1 MVVKKVNVELEKQLK
16 NDDRDVAD
24 LWKEAL
30 KSYESIV
37 GFGLQRKFD
46 NVQSMLDYGTDQMN
60 NFHKFR
66 HDKGKV
72 DRLRTLFSSNLDL
85 VEQGANQIIAAA
97 APAFPPAAAIGTA
110 LTYMLQAC
118 RSVSADYDIVIVFFE
133 DMNSFL
139 GRITIL
145 EKRLP
150 QDKAYQN
157 CLMEVFTS
165 LLTMCGFAHKYIELG
180 RFKKWISN
188 LFKGD
193 DGELG
198 SARANMNKN
207 LDHLQQA
214 TEFAILGNTE
224 ETLAMASQLDENQR
238 SHTELL
244 ERVGHT
250 IDTIHENTENIR
262 GDIAKILKLFG
273 GQSQKKEKTT
283 EKPQAKK
290 TASANSVRNAL
301 PVVLNDSHEYQTLKE
316 TILPDS
322 CGWVFSEPEWEE
334 WLKLPD
340 GARPILALAAEPGTG
355 KSHLAAA
362 LHDKLAQRASEDETG
377 HTCVAHFYFREQEDQ
392 FSYFLCGI
400 VTVINR
406 IAETNYTAC
415 EKLNAQLARDDLDI
429 NKGSWQD
436 LVEHLLSALFGPD
449 SKFNLF
455 IVLDGLDELR
465 DWENFKL
472 FLSDFF
478 NEKGLKISLAV
489 TSRPEKLDDLP
500 ENTKLVR
507 IEATKKKQTQD
518 LRALVWSEIKSLNNL
533 RRFSRYVQQR
543 VADTTEEV
551 SPNMLYAQHLL
562 IRLDNLGREGAVLRA
577 LSQDKPKN
585 LHEVYDILLAECQR
599 RMPPK
604 HQEIAASLLHWV
616 AFSKKQLTLAEVQS
630 LVKYLAQDDNFDIE
644 EIRELFDKFLQ
655 IGGPGYDT
663 EAIARLKASQ
673 TTAVQDLKQDED
685 DKHDSIYDDGPL
697 PVTFKERSMRN
708 YFTTSSHGASRFRWG
723 PSEANRK
730 ILFTSAELLRKPRRT
745 VSEDLLKHC
754 ALFFITHFTSIEM
767 DQHTS
772 EDQIEVL
779 EAVSET
785 LSNKTGLAEMM
796 GKGGMVYGK
805 KGGAAL
811 TNEKVSQWAGLL
823 DKPDIKERLSDFAIE
838 WWQHVGPDP
847 ATCRLDIAK
856 GYLQGLYNAQNSNE
870 GLNMWR
876 KLHGILQVS
885 ELTKLLMDQAVV
897 NFPDEFEG
905 EDGFKK
911 DIEEFDD
918 TAASLGI
925 LNLFGDDVKPDAAA
939 HRAVAE
945 VLDDYDLL
953 DAAEKTCRGAL
964 ELCSPSD
971 EEFYRA
977 SCVLSSLLLRQKKKK
992 EAYEVAST
1000 AVSGL
1005 SAKEVPPTLKRL
1017 VYTTCARAQRKIG
1030 MSDAALESFSRAKSS
1045 DPDGITPG
1053 QDLVDELAVVERRK
1067 DKTQYIQMLKQ
1078 WSLLERITWIASDYV
1093 SWGEKHT
1100 VFCDIAS
1107 ETGEQDFIVKF
1118 YEEAISFLDNLDA
1131 ATPLRLDLALIYFE
1145 VCREPEKALMIL
1157 DQIFDSRATALRF
1170 PVLGGT
1176 ALDVMTCAVDCMSNV
1191 QLDLFRKS
1199 RDPVYKAG
1207 RLAAQAGL
1215 MQRPLSTD
1223 VPRTAASW
1231 TSFHR
1236 VALAYMYLVM
1246 GPLTKFQE
1254 VIQSLLHDAFAG
1266 LNDSVG
1272 WNDAPYLWM
1281 MAQSLALMSKALRD
1295 DEELR
1300 RYARIVGSGLFA
1312 KLSKSE
1318 KAEETASTE
1327 DAKDENNE
1335 HAEEPENSKEEE
1347 KEEKEETTESDDSE
1361 PDEVDTS
1368 DDEEELGDPPSDEGD
1383 LLDPD
1388 DGYYTCGGFCNPALP
1403 FAWWAGRSAYLYTTF
1418 GAGLICEECQA
1429 EYDAI
1434 ARGEK
1439 TLKGRYFHGIGQ
1451 DKLKL
1456 PIEGWRGVKNGVMR
1470 IDGMEDV
1477 AWDVFLKK
1485 LENEV
1490 CKNAWDRIWAGD
1502 AF

>member
-1 MVVKKVNVELEKQLK
+1 MVAKKAHVELEKQLK

-46 NVQSMLDYGTDQMN
+46 NVQSMLDFGTDQMN

-72 DRLRTLFSSNLDL
+72 DKLRSLFSANLDL
-85 VEQGANQIIAAA
+85 VEKGANQVIAAA

-118 RSVSADYDIVIVFFE
+118 RSVSVDYDIVIVFFE

-150 QDKAYQN
+150 QQKAYQN

-193 DGELG
+193 DGELSG
-198 SARANMNKN
+198 ARAKMNKN

-224 ETLAMASQLDENQR
+224 ETLAMTSQLDENQR
-238 SHTELL
+238 SHTEML

-273 GQSQKKEKTT
+273 GQKKAETT
-283 EKPQAKK
+283 EKPQANKP
-290 TASANSVRNAL
+290 TSANSIRNAM
-301 PVVLNDSHEYQTLKE
+301 PIVFNDNHEYQALKE
-316 TILPDS
+316 TLLPDS

-340 GARPILALAAEPGTG
+340 GTRSILALAAEPGTG

-377 HTCVAHFYFREQEDQ
+377 HTCVAHFYFREQEDA
-392 FSYFLCGI
+392 FAFWLCGVI
-400 VTVINR
+400 TIINR
-406 IAETNYTAC
+406 IAETNHLAC
-415 EKLNAQLARDDLDI
+415 ERLNAQTARDDLGL
-429 NKGSWQD
+429 NTKLWQS
-436 LVEHLLSALFGPD
+436 LVEHLLGGVFGPD

-465 DWENFKL
+465 DWDNFKL

-478 NEKGLKISLAV
+478 NAKGLKISLVV

-507 IEATKKKQTQD
+507 IEATKEKQIQD
-518 LRALVWSEIKSLNNL
+518 LRALIWSEINSLNNL

-543 VADTTEEV
+543 VADTIEEA

-562 IRLDNLGREGAVLRA
+562 VRLDDLAREGAVLRA

-585 LHEVYDILLAECQR
+585 LHEIYEILLAECQR

-604 HQEIAASLLHWV
+604 HQEVAATLLHWV
-616 AFSKKQLTLAEVQS
+616 AFSKRLLRLAEVQS
-630 LVKYLAQDDNFDIE
+630 LVKFLAQDSNFDIE
-644 EIRELFDKFLQ
+644 EIRELFDKFLR

-663 EAIARLKASQ
+663 EVLAQLQASQ
-673 TTAVQDLKQDED
+673 ATAVQDLKQDDD

-697 PVTFKERSMRN
+697 PVTFKERSMRH
-708 YFTTSSHGASRFRWG
+708 YFTNSSHGASDFRWG
-723 PSEANRK
+723 PSEAYRK
-730 ILFTSAELLRKPRRT
+730 MLVTSAELLKQPRE
-745 VSEDLLKHC
+745 SEREGLLKYS
-754 ALFFITHFTSIEM
+754 ALHFISHFIAIEI
-767 DQHTS
+767 DQHTP

-779 EAVSET
+779 EAFSET
-785 LSNKTGLAEMM
+785 ISNKTGLAEMM
-796 GKGGMVYGK
+796 GKAGMSYGK
-805 KGGAAL
+805 AGSAAK
-811 TNEKVSQWAGLL
+811 TNAKISQWAGLL
-823 DKPDIKERLSDFAIE
+823 EKADIKEKLSDFAVE
-838 WWQHVGPDP
+838 WWQRVGTDP

-856 GYLQGLYNAQNSNE
+856 GYLRQLYAAQNLKE
-870 GLNMWR
+870 GFDSW
-876 KLHGILQVS
+876 KQLHGVLEVS
-885 ELTKLLMDQAVV
+885 ELTKLLMDQAVI

-911 DIEEFDD
+911 DSEEFDE

-953 DAAEKTCRGAL
+953 DPAEKTCRTAL
-964 ELCSPSD
+964 ELCNPSD
-971 EEFYRA
+971 EEFYRS
-977 SCVLSSLLLRQKKKK
+977 SCVLSDLLLQQKKKK
-992 EAYEVAST
+992 EAYEVAKT
-1000 AVSGL
+1000 AVNEL
-1005 SAKEVPPTLKRL
+1005 SANEVPPALKRM
-1017 VYTTCARAQRKIG
+1017 VHTTCARAQRKLG
-1030 MSDAALESFSRAKSS
+1030 MSDAALESFAKAKAS

-1053 QDLVDELAVVERRK
+1053 QDLVDELKVVEKK

-1078 WSLLERITWIASDYV
+1078 WSLLERITWIASDYLEE
-1093 SWGEKHT
+1093 GEERHS

-1145 VCREPEKALMIL
+1145 VCREPDKALKVL
-1157 DQIFDSRATALRF
+1157 DQIFDTRATGLRF
-1170 PVLGGT
+1170 PILGGT
-1176 ALDVMTCAVDCMSNV
+1176 ALWMMARAVDCMTNV
-1191 QLDLFRKS
+1191 QLELFRKS
-1199 RDPVYKAG
+1199 RDPAYKAE
-1207 RLAAQAGL
+1207 RLAAQASL
-1215 MQRPLSTD
+1215 MQRPFSSD
-1223 VPRTAASW
+1223 VPRTSASW
-1231 TSFHR
+1231 SSFNR
-1236 VALAYMYLVM
+1236 VGLAYMYLVM
-1246 GPLTKFQE
+1246 GPLSKFQE
-1254 VIQSLLHDAFAG
+1254 VIQSLLHDSFTG

-1281 MAQSLALMSKALRD
+1281 MAQSLALMSKALRN

-1300 RYARIVGSGLFA
+1300 RYARIVGSGVF
-1312 KLSKSE
+1312 SKFGNTD
-1318 KAEETASTE
+1318 KAEETDDAKG
-1327 DAKDENNE
+1327 DAKDEDE
-1335 HAEEPENSKEEE
+1335 KGPEEPEEQPDEE
-1347 KEEKEETTESDDSE
+1347 KEDAKEDDDSE
-1361 PDEVDTS
+1361 QAQSEVDTS
-1368 DDEEELGDPPSDEGD
+1368 DDEDELGDPPLDEGD
-1383 LLDPD
+1383 LVDPD
-1388 DGYYTCGGFCNPALP
+1388 DGYYSCGGFCNPARSFP
-1403 FAWWAGRSAYLYTTF
+1403 WWAGNSAYLYTTF
-1418 GAGLICEECQA
+1418 ASGLICEDCQA

-1434 ARGEK
+1434 QRGEK
-1439 TLKGRYFHGIGQ
+1439 ELKGRYFYGLGQ

-1456 PIEGWRGVKNGVMR
+1456 PIEGWHGVKNGIMR

-1477 AWDVFLKK
+1477 AWDVFLRK

-1490 CKNAWDRIWAGD
+1490 CKNAWDRLWAGD

>member
-1 MVVKKVNVELEKQLK
+1 MVAKKARVELEKQLK

-198 SARANMNKN
+198 GARANMNKN

-224 ETLAMASQLDENQR
+224 ETLAMASQLDENQK
-238 SHTELL
+238 SHTEML

-273 GQSQKKEKTT
+273 GQKKEKTM
-283 EKPQAKK
+283 EKPQANKP
-290 TASANSVRNAL
+290 TSSNSIRNAM
-301 PVVLNDSHEYQTLKE
+301 PIVFNDDHEYHALKE
-316 TILPDS
+316 TLLPDS
-322 CGWVFSEPEWEE
+322 CSWLFSEPEWEE

-340 GARPILALAAEPGTG
+340 GTRPILAVTSEPGTG
-355 KSHLAAA
+355 KSHMAAA

-377 HTCVAHFYFREQEDQ
+377 HTCVAHFYFREQEDA
-392 FSYFLCGI
+392 FAFLLCGVI
-400 VTVINR
+400 TVINR
-406 IAETNYTAC
+406 IAETNYAAC
-415 EKLNAQLARDDLDI
+415 EKLNAQIARDDLDI
-429 NKGSWQD
+429 DTKLWQN
-436 LVEHLLSALFGPD
+436 LFEHLLGAVFAPD

-465 DWENFKL
+465 DWANFKL
-472 FLSDFF
+472 FLTDYF
-478 NEKGLKISLAV
+478 NEKGLKISLVV
-489 TSRPEKLDDLP
+489 TSRPGKLDDLP
-500 ENTKLVR
+500 EGTKITR

-518 LRALVWSEIKSLNNL
+518 LRALIWSEINSLNNL

-543 VADTTEEV
+543 IADTIEEV

-562 IRLDNLGREGAVLRA
+562 GRFDGLGREGAVLRA

-585 LHEVYDILLAECQR
+585 LHEIYEILLAESQR

-604 HQEIAASLLHWV
+604 HQEVAASLLHWV
-616 AFSKKQLTLAEVQS
+616 AFARRLLTLSEIQS
-630 LVKYLAQDDNFDIE
+630 LVKYLAQDSKFDIE
-644 EIRELFDKFLQ
+644 EIRELFDKFLRV
-655 IGGPGYDT
+655 GGPGYDT
-663 EAIARLKASQ
+663 EVLARLQASQ
-673 TTAVQDLKQDED
+673 ATAVQDLKQDDD

-697 PVTFKERSMRN
+697 PVTFKERSMRH
-708 YFTTSSHGASRFRWG
+708 YFTNSSHGASDFRWG

-730 ILFTSAELLRKPRRT
+730 MLVTSAELLRQPRKSI
-745 VSEDLLKHC
+745 SERLLKYS
-754 ALFFITHFTSIEM
+754 ALHFLGHFISITI

-772 EDQIEVL
+772 EEQIEVL
-779 EAVSET
+779 EVFAEAMSD
-785 LSNKTGLAEMM
+785 KTGLAEMM
-796 GKGGMVYGK
+796 AKSGIIYGK
-805 KGGAAL
+805 PGAGAL
-811 TNEKVSQWAGLL
+811 TNTKVSEWAGLL
-823 DKPDIKERLSDFAIE
+823 EKPEVKERLSDFAIQ
-838 WWQHVGPDP
+838 WWKPLGSAP
-847 ATCRLDIAK
+847 ATCRIDIAK
-856 GYLQGLYNAQNSNE
+856 GYLRQLYGAENAKDAFDSWQ
-870 GLNMWR
+870 

-885 ELTKLLMDQAVV
+885 ELTKLVMDQAVI
-897 NFPDEFEG
+897 NFPDRFDG
-905 EDGFKK
+905 EKGFSK
-911 DIEEFDD
+911 DSAEFDE

-925 LNLFGDDVKPDAAA
+925 LNLFGDEIKPGAAA

-945 VLDDYDLL
+945 VLDQYDLL
-953 DAAEKTCRGAL
+953 DPAEKTCRAAL
-964 ELCSPSD
+964 ELCKPSD
-971 EEFYRA
+971 DEFYRT
-977 SCVLSSLLLRQKKKK
+977 SCVLSSLLLQQKKKQ
-992 EAYEVAST
+992 EAVEVAST
-1000 AVSGL
+1000 AVDKL
-1005 SAKEVPPTLKRL
+1005 STNHIPPALKRT
-1017 VYTTCARAQRKIG
+1017 VYTTCARTQTKLRQY
-1030 MSDAALESFSRAKSS
+1030 DAALDSFSKAKAS
-1045 DPDGITPG
+1045 DADGITPG
-1053 QDLVDELAVVERRK
+1053 QDLVDELRVVERRK
-1067 DKTQYIQMLKQ
+1067 DKSQYIQMLKE
-1078 WSLLERITWIASDYV
+1078 WSLVERITWIASEYAEE
-1093 SWGEKHT
+1093 GEERQAI
-1100 VFCDIAS
+1100 FADIAS

-1118 YEEAISFLDNLDA
+1118 HEEAVAFLDNLDA
-1131 ATPLRLDLALIYFE
+1131 ALPLRLDLAVIYFE
-1145 VCREPEKALMIL
+1145 VCREPEKALKLL
-1157 DQIFDSRATALRF
+1157 DQVFDTRATGLRF
-1170 PVLGGT
+1170 PILGGT
-1176 ALDVMTCAVDCMSNV
+1176 ALLMMLRAVDYMTNV
-1191 QLDLFRKS
+1191 QLELFRKS
-1199 RDPVYKAG
+1199 RDPVYKAE
-1207 RLAAQAGL
+1207 RLSALAGL
-1215 MQRPLSTD
+1215 MQRPFASD
-1223 VPRTAASW
+1223 VPRTSASW

-1236 VALAYMYLVM
+1236 VGLAYMYLVM
-1246 GPLTKFQE
+1246 GPLEKFQQA
-1254 VIQSLLHDAFAG
+1254 IQSLLHDCFAG

-1281 MAQSLALMSKALRD
+1281 LAQSLSLMSKALRND
-1295 DEELR
+1295 DELH
-1300 RYARIVGSGLFA
+1300 RYARIVASAVFSRLGNTD
-1312 KLSKSE
+1312 KSE
-1318 KAEETASTE
+1318 DEVSAEEE
-1327 DAKDENNE
+1327 AKDQGEIPA
-1335 HAEEPENSKEEE
+1335 AEEK
-1347 KEEKEETTESDDSE
+1347 DDAE
-1361 PDEVDTS
+1361 QPHIDVDTS
-1368 DDEEELGDPPSDEGD
+1368 DDEEDIAEPPTDEGD
-1383 LLDPD
+1383 LVDPE
-1388 DGYYTCGGFCNPALP
+1388 DGYYTCGGFCNPARK
-1403 FAWWAGRSAYLYTTF
+1403 FKWWAGRSAYLYITF
-1418 GAGLICEECQA
+1418 ASGMICEECQA

-1434 ARGEK
+1434 ERGEK
-1439 TLKGRYFHGIGQ
+1439 KFKGRYFYGLGQ

-1456 PIEGWRGVKNGVMR
+1456 PVEGWRGVKNGVMR
-1470 IDGMEDV
+1470 IEGQEDV
-1477 AWDVFLKK
+1477 AVDDFFKK
-1485 LENEV
+1485 LETEV
-1490 CKNAWDRIWAGD
+1490 VKNAWDRIWAGD
-1502 AF
+1502 GF